1 MKKIESTELL
11 RLYTGSTFS
20 AGIFIRDFKGRR
32 FMISEGDEIDLYIK
46 PVDKSK
52 TKGYQKITLTS
63 EDEICGK
70 YLFHLTPEV
79 TAKMSGDYYC
89 EAFIRFQDGDYYQ
102 ITPRIPVKAAVPYEM
117 PVYPEPWQT
126 IEASVPRSM
135 RFNGYIP
142 GILLLQDAIS
152 QMEAPDNSKLIRIR
166 RIAPADVIIVGDCID
181 TNTVTPAGLVDT
193 IRAVVETSEHEEV
206 FIAGFFHAD
215 ELPWQQ
221 EYLAAVKTAF
231 EERFI
236 DVEYQLKRIV
246 FDTNN
251 NNIVASGAVDML
263 MIPPTEQDLLH
274 ILHNEYMDCMMEDA
288 THFSDKGCYAAARM
302 LLKQIGRIIANIA
315 DNTNTDENE

>member
-1 MKKIESTELL
+1 MNRTESAKPLTI
-11 RLYTGSTFS
+11 YTGSTFA

-52 TKGYQKITLTS
+52 TKGYQKITFTS

-89 EAFIRFQDGDYYQ
+89 EAFIRFQDGGYYQ
-102 ITPRIPVKAAVPYEM
+102 ITPRIPVKATAPYETPIYYKDM
-117 PVYPEPWQT
+117 NCITAQ
-126 IEASVPRSM
+126 VPRSM
-135 RFNGYIP
+135 RFSGYIP
-142 GILLLQDAIS
+142 GILVLQDAIS
-152 QMEAPDNSKLIRIR
+152 KMEAPDNSKLIRIR
-166 RIAPADVIIVGDCID
+166 HIAPADVVIVGDCID
-181 TNTVTPAGLVDT
+181 TNNVTPAGLVET
-193 IRAVVETSEHEEV
+193 IRAVVEASEAEHV
-206 FIAGFFHAD
+206 FIAGFCHAD

-246 FDTNN
+246 FDTN
-251 NNIVASGAVDML
+251 
-263 MIPPTEQDLLH
+263 
-274 ILHNEYMDCMMEDA
+274 
-288 THFSDKGCYAAARM
+288 KGISKNPCT
-302 LLKQIGRIIANIA
+302 K
-315 DNTNTDENE
+315 ES